1 VDWIGEQMEWMSRMI
16 LMYVLGFVSVW
27 VAVALV
33 SAAVAAFRHF
43 TRNWDRAF
51 EKELRASTTVEN

>member
-1 VDWIGEQMEWMSRMI
+1 MEWMSRMI
-16 LMYVLGFVSVW
+16 LMYLLGFVSVW